1 MLKDSANR
9 FLISSICPKRV
20 SGRFP
25 SSWKCAKVTYL
36 FKQGDRI
43 ELIQINTV

>member
-1 MLKDSANR
+1 M
-9 FLISSICPKRV
+9 

-43 ELIQINTV
+43 ELIQINSVWDAHREGKGGGCLEEDW